1 MRLEAKHF
9 HLAGA
14 CICFSLVAQ
23 AFQALCVIFWFP
35 ETQTAAADYAL
46 RLDWLDRTRALAVLF
61 GILASAATY
70 GVIALDRFAKA
81 PLASLLG
88 FTSITF
94 YIVIELLHRGVD
106 FVMVSQQWAGA
117 FAATTDPAARDMLTL
132 RHEFWGSF
140 TGAIYFP
147 LLLSGLIARTC
158 FAIATWNAGPGWLR
172 LASIAFAITGLRT
185 FGRLLGSYT
194 GVAWLDFLDS
204 FALYLM
210 LVFLT
215 NGMLAVWLFKRASTV
230 ELSRTS

>member
-14 CICFSLVAQ
+14 CICISLVAQ
-23 AFQALCVIFWFP
+23 AFQALCILLWFP
-35 ETQTAAADYAL
+35 ETQTAAADYAV
-46 RLDWLDRTRALAVLF
+46 RLGWLDRARALAVLF
-61 GILASAATY
+61 GILASAAAF

-88 FTSITF
+88 FTFITF
-94 YIVIELLHRGVD
+94 YIVIELLHRGLD
-106 FVMVSQQWAGA
+106 FAMVSQQWAGE
-117 FAATTDPAARDMLTL
+117 FLATSDPAVRDMLTL

-140 TGAIYFP
+140 TSATYFP

-172 LASIAFAITGLRT
+172 LASIAFAITALRT
-185 FGRLLGSYT
+185 FGRLLGSYS
-194 GVAWLDFLDS
+194 GVAWLDFLGG
-204 FALYLM
+204 FTLYLV

-215 NGMLAVWLFKRASTV
+215 NGMLAVWLFKRAGAV
-230 ELSRTS
+230 EASRLA